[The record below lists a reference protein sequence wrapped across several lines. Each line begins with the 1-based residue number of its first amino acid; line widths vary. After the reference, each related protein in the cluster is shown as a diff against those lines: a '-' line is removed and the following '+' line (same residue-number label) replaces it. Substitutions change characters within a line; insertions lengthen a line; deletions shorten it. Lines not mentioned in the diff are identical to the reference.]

1 MLTIIVLVGRAT
13 TVLFTAVLAGLQRT
27 ITDSATATPDLRRPL
42 TSQVTNQAD
51 LASEQ
56 GSPVQSGRPDHQH
69 EPPAQQGR
77 RRPLTRLTGARCP

>member
-51 LASEQ
+51 LAWEQ

-69 EPPAQQGR
+69 EPPAQQGC